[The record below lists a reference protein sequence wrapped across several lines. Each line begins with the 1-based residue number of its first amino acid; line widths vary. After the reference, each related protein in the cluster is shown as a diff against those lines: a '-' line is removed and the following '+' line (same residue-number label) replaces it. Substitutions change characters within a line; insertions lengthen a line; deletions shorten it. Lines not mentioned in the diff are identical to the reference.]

1 MSRLPI
7 LAILLLVSCHYVE
20 SCKAIPPVTD
30 INPALRER
38 VEKGGWT
45 YLPKTQKIYQVFI
58 EEITQPEAKRRCQEK
73 GGQLAT
79 IHSKE
84 ENDLLYSLS
93 KDPSVTTATYR
104 AYIWIGL
111 EKIDGKFQWLDGSPV
126 DYTNWG
132 PGEPNNYRG
141 EESCT
146 QFSQL
151 TLSYGS
157 MDPRGWNDYYCFE
170 EIRGYACEKNVQP

>member
-1 MSRLPI
+1 MAYQLWHQKRYVWV
-7 LAILLLVSCHYVE
+7 ANVFVSVSVFPRTFTPNLHHQHE
-20 SCKAIPPVTD
+20 IDS
-30 INPALRER
+30 L
-38 VEKGGWT
+38 
-45 YLPKTQKIYQVFI
+45 VFI